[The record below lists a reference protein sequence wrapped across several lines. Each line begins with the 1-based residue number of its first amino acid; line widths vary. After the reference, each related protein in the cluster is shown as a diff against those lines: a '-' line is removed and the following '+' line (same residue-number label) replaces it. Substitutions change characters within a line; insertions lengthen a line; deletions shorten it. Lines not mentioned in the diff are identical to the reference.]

1 MNECSKPSL
10 GCNVAAIIY
19 QAVCLIFH
27 RWTWCRRALF
37 WKVALFYFVGLLHLT
52 GRNTCFALWNFWP
65 SHFSGFMGDK
75 VCLHVV
81 DGVSLPAFL
90 WGRQSRCWKMSTRS
104 RNSEFLVNLGSM
116 SYSLHTSSQPW
127 HGTRMT
133 IGINLHRQKQMVAP
147 YLTIFGLCSRIEKN
161 LVVTYSRSQSCT
173 SRAHVWCHLDH
184 GRWFTVNVTFFQ
196 LRFWGKDTQAA
207 EDSVP
212 PKWKRVFVSST
223 DRATKEFSE
232 RIATYSM
239 LNRLNYVQLS

>member
-1 MNECSKPSL
+1 MYDNWHIPS
-10 GCNVAAIIY
+10 
-19 QAVCLIFH
+19 
-27 RWTWCRRALF
+27 
-37 WKVALFYFVGLLHLT
+37 
-52 GRNTCFALWNFWP
+52 
-65 SHFSGFMGDK
+65 
-75 VCLHVV
+75 
-81 DGVSLPAFL
+81 
-90 WGRQSRCWKMSTRS
+90 
-104 RNSEFLVNLGSM
+104 
-116 SYSLHTSSQPW
+116 
-127 HGTRMT
+127 
-133 IGINLHRQKQMVAP
+133 QKQMVAP

-239 LNRLNYVQLS
+239 LNRLCYVQLITMEGLWHTEHLNMWVLDTILTAGERERPSMRLRNWSGFGNVVCVCLCQPSWFLDSGWENRQNRAGCGSAGAKLLWKIWSGVWIEHNRTCFTALILWATLRFFHVLQLVA